1 MILLT
6 LQDGNK
12 SWQSVKVS
20 KCIINCQSLKEE
32 REGQIWTK
40 EASNDWL
47 ERTLPGAQSA
57 FISVPA
63 IITSTCG

>member
-20 KCIINCQSLKEE
+20 KCIINCQSLKERE
-32 REGQIWTK
+32 RQIWTK

-47 ERTLPGAQSA
+47 EITLPGAQGA

-63 IITSTCG
+63 IYTSTRG